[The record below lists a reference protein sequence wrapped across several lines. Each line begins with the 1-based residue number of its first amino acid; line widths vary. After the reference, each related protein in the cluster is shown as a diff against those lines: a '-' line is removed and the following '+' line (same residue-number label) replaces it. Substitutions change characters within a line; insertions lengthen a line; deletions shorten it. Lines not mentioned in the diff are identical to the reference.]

1 MDLLL
6 SKAKGHTIEVCQPQ
20 PTISMSRRE
29 FIDTYLGQAIS
40 KKLIVFLIATVAL
53 FLDKLNGSQW
63 VIVSTSYI
71 AIQGVTDIVAKF
83 KDKI

>member
-6 SKAKGHTIEVCQPQ
+6 SKAKGHTIEVFQQQ
-20 PTISMSRRE
+20 PTISMSRKE
-29 FIDTYLGQAIS
+29 FIDTYLGRAIS
-40 KKLIVFLIATVAL
+40 KKLIVFLIATAAL
-53 FLDKLNGSQW
+53 FLDKLNGTQW

-83 KDKI
+83 KEKI